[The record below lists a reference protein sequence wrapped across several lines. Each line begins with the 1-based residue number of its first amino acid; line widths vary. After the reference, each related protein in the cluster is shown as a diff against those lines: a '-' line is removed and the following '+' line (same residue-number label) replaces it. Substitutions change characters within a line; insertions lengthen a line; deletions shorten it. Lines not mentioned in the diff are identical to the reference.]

1 MYIHVRSGKVLVNG
15 KVKTMTTT
23 TTAGATGAT
32 EAAGATTITKS
43 PSSDG
48 TINVDTLSTAA
59 ASNVEATFLFVI
71 MTSIGAVILA
81 CSCCVLFFIIT
92 KKRKEQA
99 TKSTTENA
107 TKILPL
113 SEDAMPISK
122 GSPDV
127 AAPVVAAAAVA
138 GGPINQSSHR
148 IKNID

>member
-32 EAAGATTITKS
+32 EATGAAGATTITKS

-71 MTSIGAVILA
+71 MTAISAVILA
-81 CSCCVLFFIIT
+81 CSCTTVAMLQVCTYMYTVCTHSHVL
-92 KKRKEQA
+92 E
-99 TKSTTENA
+99 
-107 TKILPL
+107 KILIICGHICTCGQCQCRMTP
-113 SEDAMPISK
+113 A
-122 GSPDV
+122 
-127 AAPVVAAAAVA
+127 
-138 GGPINQSSHR
+138 
-148 IKNID
+148 

>member
-32 EAAGATTITKS
+32 EATGAAGATTITKS

-71 MTSIGAVILA
+71 MTSISAVILA
-81 CSCCVLFFIIT
+81 CSCTTVCYKCVHVYVCTHSHVLEKMLII
-92 KKRKEQA
+92 
-99 TKSTTENA
+99 
-107 TKILPL
+107 LVCGMWPHML
-113 SEDAMPISK
+113 
-122 GSPDV
+122 
-127 AAPVVAAAAVA
+127 
-138 GGPINQSSHR
+138 
-148 IKNID
+148 